1 MAYTPYYNG
10 GWKIG
15 VSGGTPIA
23 AAALNH
29 MEEGIAAAATLSD
42 IIVASGE
49 KAFEGVAAN
58 GGTSSA
64 TISIGKTLPN
74 TNYLVITN
82 PVRGNI
88 TTGIQSKTTS
98 QFDLFVKNLSSYET
112 NSSTG
117 LVRWA
122 VIRIG

>member
-29 MEEGIAAAATLSD
+29 MEEGIAAAVTLSD
-42 IIVASGE
+42 IVLATGE
-49 KAFEGVAAN
+49 YDFGQVAAN
-58 GGTSSA
+58 TSTNA
-64 TISIGKTLPN
+64 TVSIGKTLSTTSYMVVTEPL
-74 TNYLVITN
+74 T
-82 PVRGNI
+82 GNI
-88 TTGIQSKTTS
+88 TAGVQSKTATS
-98 QFDLFVKNLSSYET
+98 FALFIRNV
-112 NSSTG
+112 TG
-117 LVRWA
+117 SQVSGKVRWA